1 MDWREVAGNW
11 LWVPPQPR
19 GIIHFLGGAFVASAP
34 HLTYRLLLESLG
46 REGYLIVATPFVNTF
61 DHRVI
66 AQEVDVTFGQALVY
80 LERRGF
86 SPRSLPV
93 YGLGH
98 SMGGKIH
105 LLLSSLGRL
114 ERVGNVLMAFN
125 NYSAR
130 RSIPLLEQFMTL
142 TPDLDLEFT
151 PSPPETLALVRD
163 RYPIHRNLLI
173 RFSKDDIDETRTLA
187 RVLID
192 KFPHH
197 TTLERLPGT
206 HTTPL
211 AQGVPWQ
218 PGQSFSALDAIGQF
232 VQHEFTRDM
241 QRLQTLIL
249 QWLDAS
255 AIAPTYSGYQ

>member
-173 RFSKDDIDETRTLA
+173 RFSKDDIDENPHLGAGADRQIPPSHDPRTPA
-187 RVLID
+187 GH
-192 KFPHH
+192 PHH
-197 TTLERLPGT
+197 PPSPGRA
-206 HTTPL
+206 L
-211 AQGVPWQ
+211 ATGPQLQCSGCDRTVCPAGIH
-218 PGQSFSALDAIGQF
+218 PRYAATANTNSAMAGC
-232 VQHEFTRDM
+232 
-241 QRLQTLIL
+241 
-249 QWLDAS
+249 
-255 AIAPTYSGYQ
+255 